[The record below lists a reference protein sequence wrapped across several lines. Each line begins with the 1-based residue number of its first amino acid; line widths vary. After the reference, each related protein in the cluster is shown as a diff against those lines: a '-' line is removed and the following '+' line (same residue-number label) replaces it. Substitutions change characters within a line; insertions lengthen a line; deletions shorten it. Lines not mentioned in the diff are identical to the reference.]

1 MPQDLNPRPAH
12 HTYSAPPRHT
22 GRRTGHSTG
31 RSSSR
36 RLTGRRR
43 TRRRPMAYAVVA
55 AATLTAVC
63 GVYPLLDRGGSP
75 VVRAVDNVLDTGSTG
90 SGSTG
95 VAGGEIPGGQ
105 ATLDDDLPAI
115 TQLDPALA
123 AAVRQ
128 AADAATADGLDFW
141 ITSGWRSAAFQQYL
155 LDEAVQEYGSLEEA
169 RRWVNTPELSEHVSG
184 GAVDIGPTEA
194 DYWMIQH
201 GAEYGLCQVYANEI
215 WHFELLTEPG
225 GTCPALREDSSAG

>member
-1 MPQDLNPRPAH
+1 
-12 HTYSAPPRHT
+12 
-22 GRRTGHSTG
+22 
-31 RSSSR
+31 
-36 RLTGRRR
+36 
-43 TRRRPMAYAVVA
+43 MAYTVVA
-55 AATLTAVC
+55 AVALIA
-63 GVYPLLDRGGSP
+63 VYPLLDRADSP
-75 VVRAVDNVLDTGSTG
+75 VVRAVDDTLGSRSIGSGGTG
-90 SGSTG
+90 PGSTG
-95 VAGGEIPGGQ
+95 VAGGDIPGGQ

-115 TQLDPALA
+115 TELDPELA

-128 AADAATADGLDFW
+128 AADAAAADGIDFW
-141 ITSGWRSAAFQQYL
+141 ITSGWRSPAFQQHL
-155 LDEAVQEYGSLEEA
+155 LDQAVEEYGSLEEA

-184 GAVDIGPTEA
+184 KAVDIGPTEA